1 MERYYTVEE
10 ANEMLATIRPWLV
23 ELRDLR
29 DRLESVQTQLY
40 GISERARTNGKAG
53 EFDRLAEEL
62 VRVAERAKQIVED
75 LTSRGIE
82 LKDPRRGLIDFRS
95 HREGRVVYLCWHLG
109 EGDIQYWHELD
120 AGYRGR
126 RPL

>member
-10 ANEMLATIRPWLV
+10 ANATLATVRPWLV
-23 ELRDLR
+23 ELRELR
-29 DRLESVQTQLY
+29 DRLERVQAELY
-40 GISERARTNGKAG
+40 SIGERARANGKAG

-62 VRVAERAKQIVED
+62 VRLAERAKRIVDD
-75 LTSRGIE
+75 LTALGIE

-95 HREGRVVYLCWHLG
+95 YREGRVVYLCWHLG
-109 EGDIQYWHELD
+109 EDEIAYWHELD

-126 RPL
+126 QPL